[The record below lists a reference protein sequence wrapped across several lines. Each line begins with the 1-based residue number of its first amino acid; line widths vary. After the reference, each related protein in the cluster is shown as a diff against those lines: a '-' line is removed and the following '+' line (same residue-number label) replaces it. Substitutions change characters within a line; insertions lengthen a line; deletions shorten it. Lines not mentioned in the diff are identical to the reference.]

1 MGLGPLATYVPPGVY
16 TRTLTE
22 SNVAAM
28 VAGLRIPVLIGVGQ
42 EELEQND
49 LEMVRGSSATI
60 DQQIVKEDVTLS
72 YVLDETN
79 PSNPVLGATDGTK
92 TKVRVRNF
100 PIVDGQG
107 FGRVTNDI
115 RSVTVTVNGVPVAV
129 GSVNGSA
136 GYVTLQIPPNVDD
149 DVRVSYYFHRGD
161 TSFTD
166 DLSDQVTS
174 GQAFL
179 TSPGYAPF
187 SVVAGL
193 SDVFL
198 LQVNGI
204 AYQVKLTAGTFTAAG
219 LKSQIDVANIPGLS
233 VSVFTDNLGQDHLQ
247 FNASISVTIND
258 GNANGPLGFTSGTTT
273 SRNKAFQVY
282 NRPIVDGS
290 SGGITTTDPSKVVVK
305 VDGLQVIPSA
315 VDGRNGV
322 VTLPYAPASGS
333 QVLITYW
340 ANTWQD
346 TFDYLPNT
354 LVTQVTRCGL
364 SAGRSDY
371 IEGVDFV
378 ISNPSADTSIV
389 HWGTSYVITA
399 GTHSPGA
406 ELFDSSQIATAL
418 VDDKIY
424 NSECTRVINTAVV
437 PAVVSSTE
445 FLLGE
450 VPTMGNGRDTPLGT
464 ELYSSVV
471 NSRSGLNS
479 SRPDLIVIYT
489 GRTLRDA
496 LNRPAATV
504 VAVDPVL
511 RKVTLKDPV
520 PPDHKAFATF
530 WYNRIEDTTF
540 VLTCKVPGPVGTGQY
555 EALSTTSG
563 LPLYQVRFGSKGGG
577 LSEIVQ
583 WPRGSEL
590 VPDAFHHGGEP
601 VSEIVTVT
609 FSTAPASNAVFTI
622 KGAAP
627 YSFYSPTSA
636 TWATDL
642 NGATVSTNLLT
653 PRPAWLVG
661 SHVTPIQTGLDAGKI
676 AILASPDNVLN
687 LVVDGVD
694 IAVAV
699 TAGNRSATQIVADI
713 NAAIDADPAFSGTA
727 PNALAGYVQIG
738 GPGTGDILFYV
749 KSYSTPS
756 VLPAGFDN
764 VATVTVKQG
773 TVESTLGFATFQSAT
788 GSSQA
793 INKPA
798 TLLGTKAG
806 NFSITAGLNDVM
818 KIRVNGVDYTLTL
831 PNGSSVTPAAIVA
844 AINAVPGLTSVAS
857 VGTGPNLNKIRLTS
871 STNADNS
878 SIVIL
883 GGSCN
888 DVLGFNQ
895 NDYAGQVR
903 VTAQEV
909 VDSLNSSTGFIA
921 GGGIAYVTTTGGNSY
936 VTIESTLVG
945 AASSSVGFA
954 NVANSAF
961 NRTTGTNVLPGTD
974 GDVGEDPYD
983 RYQVTSN
990 NPLGSSGWGI
1000 PGQTYTDS
1008 RTGLRFSV
1016 LPCVTG
1022 TYGTGFFTLEVSP
1035 TFQVN
1040 PAVPTYAFPGLETIV
1055 SNTVNI
1061 GLNDTSNIQTFNP
1074 SGAEPA
1080 IGDFYYI
1087 SYRYMKQDWST
1098 RIFQQFKAIEA
1109 NFGKLSAENRV
1120 TLGAYLA
1127 ILNGAMLVGIKQVQK
1142 VTGTNQAS
1150 DRSFVEAIKEL
1161 EIPLPGNIKPDIL
1174 VPLAT
1179 STAVYAYLTQ
1189 HCEIQ
1194 SGMRQQSER
1203 MGFIGF
1209 ASGTVPTSAQAIARG
1224 LNSNRI
1230 IAVYPDSEVI
1240 TLTNELG
1247 ESYESLVDGSFAAA
1261 ALAGAACS
1269 PAVDVATPYTRRRI
1283 QGFTRLPRIM
1293 DPIEA
1298 NQTAVAGIT
1307 IFEDLDPIIRI
1318 RQGFT
1323 TNMSSVLTRLPT
1335 VTQISDFVQQQTRYT
1350 LDSFVG
1356 VKFLGSKANDV
1367 RVAVIGMFRGLVQA
1381 EIVGAWAGVSAV
1393 PDPLDVTTL
1402 DVEAYYSP
1410 IFPLLYLLVQYNLRT
1425 KI

>member
-1 MGLGPLATYVPPGVY
+1 MGIGPLATYVPPGVY

-22 SNVAAM
+22 SNVSAM
-28 VAGLRIPVLIGVGQ
+28 VAGLKIPVLIGVGQ

-49 LEMVRGSSATI
+49 LEMVRGSSSTI
-60 DQQIVKEDVTLS
+60 DQQIVKEDVTMS

-79 PSNPVLGATDGTK
+79 PSNPVLGQTDGTK

-107 FGRVTNDI
+107 FGKVTNDI

-166 DLSDQVTS
+166 DLTSQVTAGMAS
-174 GQAFL
+174 L
-179 TSPGYAPF
+179 VSPGYAPF
-187 SVVAGL
+187 SIAAGL

-204 AYQVKLTAGTFTAAG
+204 AYQVKFTAGTFSAAS
-219 LKSQIDVANIPGLS
+219 LKSQVDIAAIPGLS
-233 VSVFTDNLGQDHLQ
+233 VSVSTDNQGRDHLQ
-247 FNASISVTIND
+247 FNSAISVTINS

-273 SRNKAFQVY
+273 SRNVNFQVY

-305 VDGLQVIPSA
+305 IDGLQVIPAA
-315 VDGRNGV
+315 VDGRNGI
-322 VTLPYAPASGS
+322 VTLPFAPASGS
-333 QVLITYW
+333 QVKITYW

-378 ISNPSADTSIV
+378 ISNPTADTSIV
-389 HWGTSYVITA
+389 HWGTSYVIA
-399 GTHSPGA
+399 SGTRSPGA
-406 ELFDSSQIATAL
+406 ELFDSSQIVSAL
-418 VDDKIY
+418 VDDKIFQ
-424 NSECTRVINTAVV
+424 SECVRVVNTTVV

-445 FLLGE
+445 FLLDE

-464 ELYSSVV
+464 DLYESVV
-471 NSRSGLNS
+471 NSRSGLLTA
-479 SRPDLIVIYT
+479 RPDLIVVYT

-504 VAVDPVL
+504 IAVDPVL
-511 RKVTLKDPV
+511 RKITLKDPV

-530 WYNRIEDTTF
+530 WYNRVEDSTYI
-540 VLTCKVPGPVGTGQY
+540 LTCKVPGPVGTGQY

-563 LPLYQVRFGSKGGG
+563 NPLYQVRFGSKGGG
-577 LSEIVQ
+577 LAEIVQ
-583 WPRGSEL
+583 WPRGSEQ

-609 FSTAPASNAVFTI
+609 FSTAPASNAVYTI

-642 NGATVSTNLLT
+642 NGPTISTNLLT

-661 SHVTPIQTGLDAGKI
+661 SHVTPIQSGPSAGKI
-676 AILASPDNVLN
+676 TVLASPDNVIN
-687 LVVDGVD
+687 LVIDGVD
-694 IAVAV
+694 VAVAV

-713 NAAIDADPAFSGTA
+713 NAAIDADPAFSATA
-727 PNALAGYVQIG
+727 PNDLAGFVQVG

-749 KSYSTPS
+749 KSYSTPA
-756 VLPAGFDN
+756 VLPAGFDH
-764 VATVTVKQG
+764 VATVSVKQG
-773 TVESTLGFATFQSAT
+773 TLEGTLGFATFQSASGT
-788 GSSQA
+788 AQA
-793 INKPA
+793 NNKPA
-798 TLLGTKAG
+798 TLLGSKTG
-806 NFSITAGLNDVM
+806 NFSITAGLNDVL
-818 KIRVNGVDYTLTL
+818 KLRVDGVDYQLTL
-831 PNGSSVTPAAIVA
+831 PSGSSVTPAAIAV
-844 AINAVPGLTSVAS
+844 AINAVPGLVGVAS
-857 VGTGPNLNKIRLTS
+857 VGTGPNLNKMRLTS
-871 STNADNS
+871 TTNADNS
-878 SIVIL
+878 SITIL

-888 DVLGFNQ
+888 EVLGFNQ

-903 VTAQEV
+903 VGAQEV
-909 VDSLNSSTGFIA
+909 VDSLNSSTGFLV
-921 GGGIAYVTTTGGNSY
+921 GGGIAYVTTTGGQSY
-936 VTIESTLVG
+936 VTIESTLTG
-945 AASSSVGFA
+945 AASSSIGFA

-983 RYQVTSN
+983 RFQVTSN
-990 NPLGSSGWGI
+990 SPLGSSGWGM
-1000 PGQTYTDS
+1000 PGQTYTDA
-1008 RTGLRFSV
+1008 RTGLRFTV

-1022 TYGTGFFTLEVSP
+1022 SYGTGYFTLEISL
-1035 TFQVN
+1035 TFYVN
-1040 PAVPTYAFPGLETIV
+1040 PAVPTYAFPGLETII
-1055 SNTVNI
+1055 SNTVNV
-1061 GLNDTSNIQTFNP
+1061 GLNDTGTIQTFNP

-1109 NFGKLSAENRV
+1109 NFGRLSAENRV

-1127 ILNGAMLVGIKQVQK
+1127 ILNGAMLVAIKQVQK
-1142 VTGTNQAS
+1142 VVGTNQAS

-1161 EIPLPGNIKPDIL
+1161 EIPLPGNVKPDIL
-1174 VPLAT
+1174 VPLT
-1179 STAVYAYLTQ
+1179 TTTAVYAYLTQ

-1209 ASGTVPTSAQAIARG
+1209 ASGTIPTNAQAIAKG

-1230 IAVYPDSEVI
+1230 MAVYPDSAVI

-1247 ESYESLVDGSFAAA
+1247 ESFESLVDGSFMAA
-1261 ALAGAACS
+1261 ALAGSAAS

-1323 TNMSSVLTRLPT
+1323 TNMSSILTRLPT

-1356 VKFLGSKANDV
+1356 IKFLSSKANDV
-1367 RVAVIGMFRGLVQA
+1367 RVSLIAMLKGFVQA

-1393 PDPLDVTTL
+1393 PDPIDVTTL